1 MLAFWVRRAEHSTRS
16 SESSEF
22 CGMLAHHRDGRLR
35 ARRDRAGVRQRQRQ
49 RWRRR
54 QRLATTPRRPKYRAQ
69 PTCLS
74 RAPMTR
80 LSWAAMEAS
89 ADSETDAMIKRGSV
103 DLVKNKKKDV
113 M

>member
-1 MLAFWVRRAEHSTRS
+1 
-16 SESSEF
+16 
-22 CGMLAHHRDGRLR
+22 
-35 ARRDRAGVRQRQRQ
+35 
-49 RWRRR
+49 
-54 QRLATTPRRPKYRAQ
+54 
-69 PTCLS
+69 
-74 RAPMTR
+74 MTR